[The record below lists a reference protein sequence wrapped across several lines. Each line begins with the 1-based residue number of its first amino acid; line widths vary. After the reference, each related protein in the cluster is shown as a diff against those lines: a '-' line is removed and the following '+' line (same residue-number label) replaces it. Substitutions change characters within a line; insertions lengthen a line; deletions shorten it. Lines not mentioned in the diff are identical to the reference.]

1 MKKWGWLAIFLA
13 VAGSAAWWMRARGA
27 TGGTVPPA
35 ASRAARAVP
44 VAVAAA
50 TLGNMP
56 VYYTGLGS
64 VIPYYTVTIR
74 TRVDGQLMA
83 VYYREGEFVRQGDLL
98 AQIDPRPF
106 QVQLEQAQAQ
116 MLHDQAVLANAQVDL
131 TRYAALVKT
140 GAIPSQQ
147 YDTQV
152 ATVKQDEAQVKLD
165 QAAIDAAKLQLVY
178 CRITAP
184 VSGRVGLRLVDP
196 GNFVQTTDT
205 TGLMV
210 ITQMQ
215 PVTVIFALPE
225 AELLPVVAK
234 QRAGSALRVD
244 ALTRDMSKVLD
255 TGQLLAP
262 DNQINQNTGT
272 GNLRAVFPNRGSALF
287 PNQFVNAR
295 VLLQVLR
302 KQVIVPSVAVQHG
315 PQGTFVWVVKAD
327 HTVEV
332 RAVTVGIIQGT
343 STSIANGLK
352 AGETIVSDG
361 FENLQPGSHV
371 NIRSATTGAIP

>member
-13 VAGSAAWWMRARGA
+13 VAGSAAWWMRAKGA
-27 TGGTVPPA
+27 TGGSVPTA
-35 ASRAARAVP
+35 TRAAHAVP

-50 TLGNMP
+50 SRGNMP
-56 VYYTGLGS
+56 VYYVGLGS

-116 MLHDQAVLANAQVDL
+116 LLHDQAVLANAQVDL
-131 TRYAALVKT
+131 TRYTALVKT

-147 YDTQV
+147 YDTQI
-152 ATVKQDEAQVKLD
+152 ATVKQDEAQIKID
-165 QAAIDAAKLQLVY
+165 QASIDSAKLQLVY
-178 CRITAP
+178 SRITAP

-234 QRAGSALRVD
+234 QRAGTTLRVD

-255 TGQLLAP
+255 AGHLLAP

-295 VLLQVLR
+295 VLLEVLR
-302 KQVIVPSVAVQHG
+302 GQVIVPSVAVQHG

-332 RAVTVGIIQGT
+332 RTVTVGIVQGT
-343 STSIANGLK
+343 DTSIASGLK
-352 AGETIVSDG
+352 AGETVVSDG
-361 FENLQPGSHV
+361 FENLQPGGLV
-371 NIRSATTGAIP
+371 NIRSATTGATP